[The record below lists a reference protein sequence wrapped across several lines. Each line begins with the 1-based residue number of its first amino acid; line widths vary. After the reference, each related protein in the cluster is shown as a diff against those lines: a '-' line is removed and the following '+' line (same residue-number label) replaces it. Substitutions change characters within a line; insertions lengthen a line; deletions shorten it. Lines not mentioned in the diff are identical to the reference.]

1 MAFRLVANPA
11 VRARP
16 FPSPRHLSRL
26 RLCISS
32 RPYSESRY
40 DEVLKSEIRKNWK
53 GWTKAAAAGGL
64 ALVGY
69 VTRDL
74 WITDRYREYQRRSH
88 QSDRD
93 SAIYEALKRGPSFS
107 ELVQD
112 TLPRDALVSEA
123 KKLITP
129 AKKSRGYSL
138 VIGEHGTGKTSLI
151 QLTVNSLKKPKGIVY
166 VMIPN
171 TDEVNMNPTIV
182 IDAVKKA
189 LGWSS
194 DLVLDSRNTST
205 HIFEVLDTFSRVALR
220 YRKAHQAIPVL
231 IIDNANRLPQ
241 LLLAQI
247 QDFAKEA
254 SDSDIATVIFI
265 SSEGRIPRRMRER
278 SAWSRVQRVFEIGDV
293 SRDEALQYLRLQD
306 IDDKTA
312 AQIYELVGGR
322 MILLK
327 STARN
332 IQTGVRIDD
341 LRRSLLNEA
350 KGQLKA
356 AKMLPGGEFHK
367 QEKAIIGKLL
377 KENDISDD
385 TYWAIAGDEIGEKML
400 QGNVFSHHFDADNIT
415 FQSTLMKRYCELH
428 STLWEG

>member
-11 VRARP
+11 IRARP
-16 FPSPRHLSRL
+16 FPSPRHLPRL
-26 RLCISS
+26 QLCISS
-32 RPYSESRY
+32 RPYSGLKY
-40 DEVLKSEIRKNWK
+40 DEVWKNEIRKNWK
-53 GWTKAAAAGGL
+53 GWTRAAAAGGL

-69 VTRDL
+69 ITRDL
-74 WITDRYREYQRRSH
+74 WITDRYREYQRHSH

-93 SAIYEALKRGPSFS
+93 SAIYETLKRGPSFP

-112 TLPRDALVSEA
+112 TLPRDALASEA
-123 KKLITP
+123 RELITP
-129 AKKSRGYSL
+129 EKEPQGYSL

-151 QLTVNSLKKPKGIVY
+151 QLIVNSLKKPKGVVY

-171 TDEVNMNPTIV
+171 TDDVNTNPTIV

-189 LGWSS
+189 LGWSV
-194 DLVLDSRNTST
+194 DPVLDSRDTAT
-205 HIFEVLDTFSRVALR
+205 TIFEVFDVFSRVALR
-220 YRKAHQAIPVL
+220 YRNAHQAIPVL
-231 IIDNANRLPQ
+231 VVDNTNKLPT
-241 LLLAQI
+241 LLLAQF

-254 SDSDIATVIFI
+254 SDSGIATVIFV

-293 SRDEALQYLRLQD
+293 SRDEALQYLRLHG

-332 IQTGVRIDD
+332 IQKGVRIDD
-341 LRRSLLNEA
+341 LRHALFNETDDRLRVT
-350 KGQLKA
+350 G
-356 AKMLPGGEFHK
+356 MLPGGEFHK
-367 QEKAIIGKLL
+367 QGKAIISKLL
-377 KENDISDD
+377 KENVISNY
-385 TYWAIAGDEIGEKML
+385 TYWTTVGDDKIGEEML
-400 QGNVFSHHFDADNIT
+400 QKNVFSYHFSAGNVT
-415 FQSTLMKRYCELH
+415 FQSTLMKRYCEQYR
-428 STLWEG
+428 TL